1 MAVLKLYNDEKV
13 IELLNDEAD
22 VNRPYDSWN
31 FDGDCG
37 LQTERSLFLL
47 IEEGSKR
54 FWRSIDIRY
63 NMSNSKFY
71 INNLC
76 HEDGFEIELNFDDEI
91 YKYFMIDTENITNF
105 EEMIKDNN

>member
-22 VNRPYDSWN
+22 TQQPYDSWS
-31 FDGDCG
+31 FDGNCG
-37 LQTERSLFLL
+37 LQIERTLFLL
-47 IEEGSKR
+47 IEEGGKR

-63 NMSNSKFY
+63 NMTNSKFY

-76 HEDGFEIELNFDDEI
+76 HEDRFEIELNFNDDI
-91 YKYFMIDTENITNF
+91 YKYVMVDTGNIVNF
-105 EEMIKDNN
+105 EEMIER